1 MRQKMARRRPELR
14 SASARRAASLCSGL
28 ARWIELGLGLGLGFR
43 LRL

>member
-14 SASARRAASLCSGL
+14 SASARLAASLCSGL
-28 ARWIELGLGLGLGFR
+28 ARWLGLGLGLGFR